1 MHKPAIFFD
10 RDGTLIDD
18 KGYLTQISQ
27 VEFYP
32 ETFVALELL
41 KDKFDFFI
49 ITNQS
54 GIGKGICTPE
64 EVEAVNQFVVD
75 ELAMKGFIIRELY
88 SCPHKTEDNCQCKKP
103 SPWFIEQAIAK
114 YNIDTQNSWI
124 IGDHASDL
132 DCGKNA
138 GIRSVYVL
146 TGHGEKHL
154 PEIDPA
160 YPVCKNI
167 LEAAKLILTEMHIS
181 NAHS

>member
-10 RDGTLIDD
+10 RDGTQIDD

-32 ETFVALELL
+32 ETFLALELL

-64 EVEAVNQFVVD
+64 EVDAVNQFVVD
-75 ELAMKGFIIRELY
+75 ELAKKGFIIRELY

-154 PEIDPA
+154 PEIDA
-160 YPVCKNI
+160 EYPVCKNI
-167 LEAAKLILTEMHIS
+167 LEAVRFILTEMHIS

>member
-54 GIGKGICTPE
+54 YYLCWRH
-64 EVEAVNQFVVD
+64 EV
-75 ELAMKGFIIRELY
+75 LY
-88 SCPHKTEDNCQCKKP
+88 IP
-103 SPWFIEQAIAK
+103 
-114 YNIDTQNSWI
+114 YNTHSNF
-124 IGDHASDL
+124 L
-132 DCGKNA
+132 
-138 GIRSVYVL
+138 
-146 TGHGEKHL
+146 L
-154 PEIDPA
+154 P
-160 YPVCKNI
+160 
-167 LEAAKLILTEMHIS
+167 
-181 NAHS
+181 